1 MFLTLLTVSI
11 TVVIIVMVAV
21 VLRSRADTDPE
32 VELSTNL
39 HREDP
44 CSIRAFYLF
53 KAPTSAFT
61 IKNLLWHN
69 AEWMLNMVN
78 IHGIG
83 MLIRP
88 KIITFI
94 TIGGVG

>member
-11 TVVIIVMVAV
+11 TVIIIAMVAV
-21 VLRSRADTDPE
+21 VLRSRADTDQE

-44 CSIRAFYLF
+44 CPIRAFSLLI
-53 KAPTSAFT
+53 APTSAFT
-61 IKNLLWHN
+61 IKNLWHN
-69 AEWMLNMVN
+69 AEWMLNMVD

-94 TIGGVG
+94 TIGGVD